1 MENEHR
7 YRTLYAI
14 AKELISSLSADTV
27 LNTIVENVTRA
38 INAKGC
44 SLMLLTQDRK
54 QLVHTVSY
62 GLSKSYLRKG
72 LVPSIGVIDDV
83 LKGDSVA
90 ILDATQDQRVQYKEQ
105 AISEGI
111 ASMLS
116 VPLKPGGQV
125 MGIMRVYTSKPRSFS
140 SEEIE
145 FLGSVANLGAIALG
159 KARTHEALGETLK
172 EASIELSKL
181 EEDKERFL
189 RFLGIAAHDM
199 KAPLTAVQGF
209 LWVMLRGLAGE
220 LTDKQRNILERSS
233 HRIDELLNLIGDLL
247 DIPRIETGQIV
258 HEMEMISVSQ
268 VITGCCADGLR
279 ELAEQKGVQLT
290 LQLPRSLSKIRGS
303 APRLQQVINNL
314 VDNAISYTP
323 EGAVT
328 IRATELESDVQVE
341 VMDTGIGIPAK
352 DLPQI
357 FNDFFRA
364 RNVESRG
371 TGLGL
376 SIVKRIIE
384 AHGGKV
390 SAESPCPETSTGSR
404 FVFTVPKERATKR
417 RQHR

>member
-1 MENEHR
+1 MESEHR

-14 AKELISSLSADTV
+14 AKELISSLSADKV
-27 LNTIVENVTRA
+27 LNTIVESVTRA
-38 INAKGC
+38 IDAKGC

-62 GLSKSYLRKG
+62 GLSKSYLQKG

-83 LKGDSVA
+83 LKGNSVA

-116 VPLKPGGQV
+116 VPLKPGGKV
-125 MGIMRVYTSKPRSFS
+125 MGIMRVYTSKPRKFS

-145 FLGSVANLGAIALG
+145 FLGSIANLGAIALG

-199 KAPLTAVQGF
+199 KAPLTAIQGF

-220 LTDKQRNILERSS
+220 LTDKQRNMLERSS
-233 HRIDELLNLIGDLL
+233 HRIDELLTLISDLL

-258 HEMEMISVSQ
+258 QEMEMISLSQ
-268 VITGCCADGLR
+268 VITGCCANGLR

-314 VDNAISYTP
+314 VDNAINYTP
-323 EGAVT
+323 EGLVT
-328 IRATELESDVQVE
+328 VRVKELENDVQVE
-341 VMDTGIGIPAK
+341 VMDTGIGIPAE

-364 RNVESRG
+364 SNVESRG

-390 SAESPCPETSTGSR
+390 SVESPCPETNTGSR
-404 FVFTVPKERATKR
+404 FAFTVPKECATER
-417 RQHR
+417 RQHS